1 MNTTTKLFASAV
13 LLSFAFASSGT
24 ATAQDD
30 PARRPVTTDQPTAQP
45 TSSPVP
51 SNVFTPRGRVI
62 TPPISDPHRQ
72 GVHTNYKIFVPE
84 GQPMSTSITNFTFA
98 ETPASMACV
107 YKVGPNYAGCNPSSG
122 GTNHAGGGWGAIAV
136 VEAYDDPNIA
146 SDLAFF
152 DTHFGLPK
160 AKLQVVYANS
170 SFGTLGGGFSQP
182 LNASCSGVPVNGNF
196 LGWDLEESLDAEW
209 AHAMAPAAK
218 IIVVE
223 ACSQSLEDLLYAE
236 EVAGIEVGSAGGG
249 VVSNS
254 WGYTESCAA
263 SSACNG
269 GWTGTQV
276 NDDNY
281 FYRDNWAQITY
292 LASAGDS
299 GSEVLFP
306 SASPWVVS
314 VGGTTVNR
322 DSSGNFL
329 SESCWSDSGGGSSSV
344 EAWQSPPNILNG
356 MGPWSA
362 YQYETFGQGN
372 RSTPD
377 ISFNADPASG
387 VWVYDTDGTCIG
399 FCTVGGTSVGSPAVA
414 GIINASNNRLGQASL
429 ANPWYDTLENNLLY
443 SQLND
448 HIAYGVNF
456 YDVTTGSNGHA
467 AGAGYDQCTGIGSP
481 RGHLGK

>member
-1 MNTTTKLFASAV
+1 MNTTKFVAFATV
-13 LLSFAFASSGT
+13 LSFAFVSAGT

-30 PARRPVTTDQPTAQP
+30 ARRAVTSEQPTEQP
-45 TSSPVP
+45 TPSPVP
-51 SNVFTPRGRVI
+51 SNVFTPKGRII

-72 GVHTNYKIFVPE
+72 GVHTNFKIFVPD
-84 GQPMSTSITNFTFA
+84 GQPMSSQITNFTFA

-107 YKVGPNYAGCNPSSG
+107 YKVGPNYAGCNPSTG
-122 GTNHAGGGWGAIAV
+122 GTNHANGGWGAIAV

-146 SDLAFF
+146 ADLAFF

-170 SFGTLGGGFSQP
+170 SFGTLGGGFSLP
-182 LNASCSGVPVNGNF
+182 LNASCSGVPINGNF

-209 AHAMAPAAK
+209 AHAMAPQAK

-223 ACSQSLEDLLYAE
+223 ACSQNLEDLLYAE
-236 EVAGIEVGSAGGG
+236 EVAGLEVGNAGGG

-254 WGYTESCAA
+254 WGYTEACAA
-263 SSACNG
+263 NPACNG
-269 GWTGTQV
+269 GWTGSQV
-276 NDDNY
+276 NNDNY
-281 FYRDNWAQITY
+281 FYRDHWAQTTY

-299 GSEVLFP
+299 GAEVLFP

-329 SESCWSDSGGGSSSV
+329 SESCWADSGGGTSSV

-362 YQYETFGQGN
+362 YQYETFGQNN

-387 VWVYDTDGTCIG
+387 VWVYDTDGTCFG
-399 FCTVGGTSVGSPAVA
+399 FCTVGGTSVGSPAIA
-414 GIINASNNRLGQASL
+414 GIINTSNNRLGQASL

-443 SQLND
+443 AQLND
-448 HIAYGVNF
+448 HAAYGANF

>member
-1 MNTTTKLFASAV
+1 
-13 LLSFAFASSGT
+13 
-24 ATAQDD
+24 
-30 PARRPVTTDQPTAQP
+30 
-45 TSSPVP
+45 
-51 SNVFTPRGRVI
+51 
-62 TPPISDPHRQ
+62 
-72 GVHTNYKIFVPE
+72 
-84 GQPMSTSITNFTFA
+84 MSTSITNFTFA

-122 GTNHAGGGWGAIAV
+122 GTNHASGGWGAIAV

>member
-1 MNTTTKLFASAV
+1 MNTTRLFAFATV
-13 LLSFAFASSGT
+13 LSFAFGSAGT
-24 ATAQDD
+24 ATAQED
-30 PARRPVTTDQPTAQP
+30 ARRAVTSEQPTEQP
-45 TSSPVP
+45 TPSPVP
-51 SNVFTPRGRVI
+51 SNVFTPKGRII

-72 GVHTNYKIFVPE
+72 GVHTNFKIFVPD
-84 GQPMSTSITNFTFA
+84 GQPMSSQITNFTFA

-107 YKVGPNYAGCNPSSG
+107 YKVGPNYAGCNPSTG
-122 GTNHAGGGWGAIAV
+122 GTNHANGGWGAIAV

-146 SDLAFF
+146 ADLAFF

-170 SFGTLGGGFSQP
+170 SFGTLGGGFSLP
-182 LNASCSGVPVNGNF
+182 LDASCSGVPINGNF

-209 AHAMAPAAK
+209 AHAMAPQAK

-223 ACSQSLEDLLYAE
+223 ACSQNLEDLLYAE
-236 EVAGIEVGSAGGG
+236 EVAGLEVGNAGGG

-254 WGYTESCAA
+254 WGYTEACAA
-263 SSACNG
+263 NPACNG
-269 GWTGTQV
+269 GWTGSQV
-276 NDDNY
+276 NNDNY
-281 FYRDNWAQITY
+281 FYRDHWAQTTY

-299 GSEVLFP
+299 GAEVLFP

-329 SESCWSDSGGGSSSV
+329 SESCWADSGGGTSSV

-362 YQYETFGQGN
+362 YQYETFGQNN

-387 VWVYDTDGTCIG
+387 VWVYDTDGTCFG
-399 FCTVGGTSVGSPAVA
+399 FCTVGGTSVGSPAIA
-414 GIINASNNRLGQASL
+414 GIINTSNNRLGQASL

-443 SQLND
+443 AQLND
-448 HIAYGVNF
+448 HAAYGVNF

>member
-1 MNTTTKLFASAV
+1 MNTTRLFAFATV
-13 LLSFAFASSGT
+13 LSFAFGSAGT
-24 ATAQDD
+24 ATAQED
-30 PARRPVTTDQPTAQP
+30 ARRAVTSEQPTEQP
-45 TSSPVP
+45 TPSPVP
-51 SNVFTPRGRVI
+51 SNVFTPKGRII

-72 GVHTNYKIFVPE
+72 GVHTNFKIFVPD
-84 GQPMSTSITNFTFA
+84 GQPMSSQITNFTFA

-107 YKVGPNYAGCNPSSG
+107 YKVGPNYAGCNPSTG
-122 GTNHAGGGWGAIAV
+122 GTNHANGGWGAIAV

-146 SDLAFF
+146 ADLAFF

-170 SFGTLGGGFSQP
+170 SFGTLGGGFSLP
-182 LNASCSGVPVNGNF
+182 LNASCSGVPINGNF

-209 AHAMAPAAK
+209 AHAMAPQAK

-223 ACSQSLEDLLYAE
+223 ACSQNLEDLLYAE
-236 EVAGIEVGSAGGG
+236 EVAGLEVGNAGGG

-254 WGYTESCAA
+254 WGYTEACAA
-263 SSACNG
+263 NPACNG
-269 GWTGTQV
+269 GWTGSQV
-276 NDDNY
+276 NNDNY
-281 FYRDNWAQITY
+281 FYRDHWAQTTY

-299 GSEVLFP
+299 GAEVLFP

-329 SESCWSDSGGGSSSV
+329 SESCWADSGGGTSSV

-362 YQYETFGQGN
+362 YQYETFGQNN

-387 VWVYDTDGTCIG
+387 VWVYDTDGTCFG
-399 FCTVGGTSVGSPAVA
+399 FCTVGGTSVGSPAIA
-414 GIINASNNRLGQASL
+414 GIINTSNNRLGQASL

-443 SQLND
+443 AQLND
-448 HIAYGVNF
+448 HAAYGANF